1 MSSKPPL
8 PPQPPRFGALGSR
21 ASTGASAATAACSS
35 RRRAAT
41 DLGNP
46 AAIEMA
52 KARTMQAA
60 QERPVGL
67 LETDLDEAV
76 VPSTTTPPNAATT
89 GKKTRS
95 LLNLNHTSTAPRPRP
110 EHALH
115 VPQSP
120 VAASHRSPRDKDA
133 ASTINQRPHK
143 SMEFLLDKE
152 NLHFVKVS
160 ALSPSFNSLTAN
172 RSSFFLFLPLSLSLF
187 LEIRSFRF
195 DSIFFSFS
203 FSSDRRERSSIVT
216 PPSPSRHTEIVCTA
230 SVYLRS
236 KVLVLLA
243 FFLSL
248 SRSPLK
254 LRKPGTW
261 IIKRSFHGYF
271 NISREAC

>member
-8 PPQPPRFGALGSR
+8 PPQPPRVGALGSR
-21 ASTGASAATAACSS
+21 SSTGASAAAAACSS

-76 VPSTTTPPNAATT
+76 PLTTTTSVAAAVSVSANTT

-95 LLNLNHTSTAPRPRP
+95 LLNLNHTSAAPRPRP

-120 VAASHRSPRDKDA
+120 VAASHRSPRDDDA

-160 ALSPSFNSLTAN
+160 SCLSV
-172 RSSFFLFLPLSLSLF
+172 PLSLAVVVCQPVLLIGTAPLVASHTASSCRLRDTRSL
-187 LEIRSFRF
+187 
-195 DSIFFSFS
+195 
-203 FSSDRRERSSIVT
+203 DRRLLGLECRD
-216 PPSPSRHTEIVCTA
+216 EN
-230 SVYLRS
+230 
-236 KVLVLLA
+236 VLDD
-243 FFLSL
+243 LS
-248 SRSPLK
+248 
-254 LRKPGTW
+254 
-261 IIKRSFHGYF
+261 
-271 NISREAC
+271 

>member
-21 ASTGASAATAACSS
+21 ASTGASAATAAACSS

-76 VPSTTTPPNAATT
+76 VPSTTTPNAAST

-160 ALSPSFNSLTAN
+160 LLP
-172 RSSFFLFLPLSLSLF
+172 FLPLNLFLSYQGFPRAEPMSSSMLLEFFFFSLSRNSIASRL
-187 LEIRSFRF
+187 
-195 DSIFFSFS
+195 IFFFL
-203 FSSDRRERSSIVT
+203 DRISNVRSRNVRVASHGDDR
-216 PPSPSRHTEIVCTA
+216 SMIVCTA
-230 SVYLRS
+230 SVCPRS
-236 KVLVLLA
+236 MVLLA
-243 FFLSL
+243 FFFFF
-248 SRSPLK
+248 
-254 LRKPGTW
+254 
-261 IIKRSFHGYF
+261 SFL
-271 NISREAC
+271 EAFSKAWKIGSVDN

>member
-21 ASTGASAATAACSS
+21 ASTGASAATAAACSS

-76 VPSTTTPPNAATT
+76 VPSTTTPNAAST

-160 ALSPSFNSLTAN
+160 SAPPFSLLTFFSAPSRTDVA
-172 RSSFFLFLPLSLSLF
+172 RVFFFISLS
-187 LEIRSFRF
+187 R
-195 DSIFFSFS
+195 DSIVSRFIFFFSRLA
-203 FSSDRRERSSIVT
+203 DCERSIAT
-216 PPSPSRHTEIVCTA
+216 RHTEMIVCTA

-236 KVLVLLA
+236 MVLLD
-243 FFLSL
+243 FFFFFFFHF
-248 SRSPLK
+248 LK
-254 LRKPGTW
+254 LFE
-261 IIKRSFHGYF
+261 SLE
-271 NISREAC
+271 NRERG

>member
-21 ASTGASAATAACSS
+21 ASTGASAATAAACSS

-76 VPSTTTPPNAATT
+76 VPSTTTPNAAST

-110 EHALH
+110 EHTLH

-160 ALSPSFNSLTAN
+160 SVPLSPS
-172 RSSFFLFLPLSLSLF
+172 
-187 LEIRSFRF
+187 
-195 DSIFFSFS
+195 
-203 FSSDRRERSSIVT
+203 
-216 PPSPSRHTEIVCTA
+216 
-230 SVYLRS
+230 
-236 KVLVLLA
+236 
-243 FFLSL
+243 
-248 SRSPLK
+248 
-254 LRKPGTW
+254 
-261 IIKRSFHGYF
+261 
-271 NISREAC
+271 

>member
-21 ASTGASAATAACSS
+21 ASTGASAATAAACSS

-76 VPSTTTPPNAATT
+76 VPSTTTPNAAST
-89 GKKTRS
+89 GKKT
-95 LLNLNHTSTAPRPRP
+95 
-110 EHALH
+110 
-115 VPQSP
+115 
-120 VAASHRSPRDKDA
+120 RSPRDKDA

-160 ALSPSFNSLTAN
+160 GLYPF
-172 RSSFFLFLPLSLSLF
+172 
-187 LEIRSFRF
+187 
-195 DSIFFSFS
+195 
-203 FSSDRRERSSIVT
+203 
-216 PPSPSRHTEIVCTA
+216 
-230 SVYLRS
+230 
-236 KVLVLLA
+236 
-243 FFLSL
+243 
-248 SRSPLK
+248 
-254 LRKPGTW
+254 
-261 IIKRSFHGYF
+261 
-271 NISREAC
+271 